1 MSVNCKLALDRSAL
15 LRLASKRTVN
25 SVEIYL
31 SISLRSALL
40 KSACKKLEVAAY
52 SLREDGSYEFGA
64 SGINIADVNSVH
76 DDGTFKGFCHF
87 SSD

>member
-1 MSVNCKLALDRSAL
+1 MSASCKLALDRSAL
-15 LRLASKRTVN
+15 LSLASKGTVT
-25 SVEIYL
+25 SWK

-40 KSACKKLEVAAY
+40 KSACKKLEVAGY

-64 SGINIADVNSVH
+64 SGINIAGVNSVH